1 MGENRPISDISKL
14 GNNGYVVNSVPFAIF
29 AASQIL
35 KLGITN
41 MFQTIIDL
49 GGDTDTNSSIAGQ
62 IAGTL
67 IGLENIPDELLS
79 QLKTLDEFKWI
90 REIIDKT
97 KTRIN

>member
-1 MGENRPISDISKL
+1 
-14 GNNGYVVNSVPFAIF
+14 
-29 AASQIL
+29 
-35 KLGITN
+35 

-49 GGDTDTNSSIAGQ
+49 GGDTDTNSSMAGQ

-97 KTRIN
+97 KNKNKLK